1 MLTSTVLEC
10 ATDSTEGQLT
20 RGAKI
25 SLSSGTAMLVSLA
38 SVEQYREP
46 STKVGR
52 DRVALRLRRCVPVR
66 VWGRPTNG
74 LRLPTEIA
82 LFGCPISPS
91 IRCSIR
97 FARKSAS
104 GVCFGASVWPGKR
117 FCGGD
122 WQRLRH
128 TAPMLLSCPTHPGQ
142 CLAPPALSRSRKLFS
157 QDRQRQAILYPR
169 FALQPQKVVFCTQK
183 PSQPWVGPWTDI
195 LLALGKGD
203 DSH

>member
-52 DRVALRLRRCVPVR
+52 DRVALRLRRGVPVR

-104 GVCFGASVWPGKR
+104 GVCFGASVWPGKVLR
-117 FCGGD
+117 
-122 WQRLRH
+122 WRL
-128 TAPMLLSCPTHPGQ
+128 A
-142 CLAPPALSRSRKLFS
+142 AIKAYRSDVAELP
-157 QDRQRQAILYPR
+157 DTPWA
-169 FALQPQKVVFCTQK
+169 VFGSTSFIPISK
-183 PSQPWVGPWTDI
+183 AVFTG
-195 LLALGKGD
+195 
-203 DSH
+203 